1 MRWDQGRADIERML
15 AERRLQRVP
24 ASREHAERMLAQAR
38 RHLMSAQEVC
48 GSDPEGGYAL
58 LYDAGRKALAA
69 VLGNEGLRPT
79 SAGGHLAVYEAVRA
93 QLDPPMGTVLSPFD
107 RMRRQRRDAEYPQI
121 DAPELSAADVRE
133 DVPKVQA
140 ILDLADRVLDGMSP
154 F

>member
-1 MRWDQGRADIERML
+1 MRWDQGRADIDRML
-15 AERRLQRVP
+15 ADRRLQRVP
-24 ASREHAERMLAQAR
+24 ASREHAEPMLAQAR
-38 RHLMSAQEVC
+38 KHLTSAQEVC
-48 GSDPEGGYAL
+48 GHDPEGGYAL

-93 QLDPPMGTVLSPFD
+93 QLDPPMGAVLSPFD
-107 RMRRQRRDAEYPQI
+107 RMRRQRREAEYPHV

-140 ILDLADRVLDGMSP
+140 ILDLVVRVLDEMSP
-154 F
+154 S

>member
-1 MRWDQGRADIERML
+1 
-15 AERRLQRVP
+15 
-24 ASREHAERMLAQAR
+24 MLAQAR

-48 GSDPEGGYAL
+48 GNDPEGGYAL

-93 QLDPPMGTVLSPFD
+93 QLDPPMGTVLGPFD
-107 RMRRQRRDAEYPQI
+107 RMRRQRRDAEYPQV

-133 DVPKVQA
+133 DVPKGQA
-140 ILDLADRVLDGMSP
+140 ILDLAVRVLDGMSP

>member
-1 MRWDQGRADIERML
+1 M
-15 AERRLQRVP
+15 
-24 ASREHAERMLAQAR
+24 
-38 RHLMSAQEVC
+38 
-48 GSDPEGGYAL
+48 

-93 QLDPPMGTVLSPFD
+93 QLDPPMGSVLGPFD
-107 RMRRQRRDAEYPQI
+107 RMRRQRRDAEYPQV

-140 ILDLADRVLDGMSP
+140 ILDLAVRVLDGMSP